1 MAPQFSSAAIELSR
15 NLAQRIGIQITVFNT
30 GIGTDIQKKHI
41 YEARVFD
48 SAALT
53 LYDERLEGV
62 CRILLQRTDTTNPRV
77 GSCTRTTDE
86 YETNVAVQRVFGL
99 SVTTVRYTVGRI
111 QMMKHVNNSRAAQ
124 MGTGAPFCVSLTL
137 SGEQPGVVTPRGD

>member
-62 CRILLQRTDTTNPRV
+62 CRIRM
-77 GSCTRTTDE
+77 SC
-86 YETNVAVQRVFGL
+86 
-99 SVTTVRYTVGRI
+99 
-111 QMMKHVNNSRAAQ
+111 
-124 MGTGAPFCVSLTL
+124 
-137 SGEQPGVVTPRGD
+137 